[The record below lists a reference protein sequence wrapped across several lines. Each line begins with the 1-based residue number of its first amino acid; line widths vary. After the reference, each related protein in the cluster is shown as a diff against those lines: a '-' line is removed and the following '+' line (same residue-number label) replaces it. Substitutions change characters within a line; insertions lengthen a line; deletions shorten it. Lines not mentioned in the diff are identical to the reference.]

1 MNKFTLALCIFS
13 LGSSVAYAAGADLPG
28 DAAVGQAKS
37 ATCAACHGPDGNGGP
52 NPLWPKLAGQHTS
65 YIVQQ
70 LKNFQAGARQD
81 PTMAPM
87 AALLSEPDMYN
98 LGAYFESQ
106 PLQIGEAS
114 PALLK
119 QGQQIYRGGNK
130 ETEMAACIACH
141 GPQGRGNPAAK
152 YPTINGQSAQYIVKQ
167 LQDYK
172 SGVRKPEGNAQM
184 MRDIAK
190 KMSEVEM
197 KAVADYMQ
205 GLY

>member
-1 MNKFTLALCIFS
+1 MNKFTLALCVFS
-13 LGSSVAYAAGADLPG
+13 LSSSVAYASGADLPG
-28 DAAVGQAKS
+28 DAAAGKAKS
-37 ATCAACHGPDGNGGP
+37 AVCGTCHGPDGNGGP
-52 NPLWPKLAGQHTS
+52 NPLWPKLASQHTA

-87 AALLSEPDMYN
+87 AAPLSEQDMYN

-106 PLQIGEAS
+106 MLKIGEAS
-114 PALLK
+114 PEWLE
-119 QGQQIYRGGNK
+119 QGQKIYRGGNQ
-130 ETEMAACIACH
+130 ETEVSACIACH

-152 YPTINGQSAQYIVKQ
+152 YPALNGQSAEYLVKQ

-172 SGVRKPEGNAQM
+172 SGTRKPEGNAQI
-184 MRDIAK
+184 MRDIAMN
-190 KMSEVEM
+190 MSETEM